1 MSDPVQEKEERLAR
15 AQAEARARL
24 LEHAGAAQGRR
35 TRLGRRAGW
44 GIGVVAV
51 CAAVSVALVPAL
63 RDDDGGGGSAEP
75 RRTADSVLLAAADAA
90 GRQAESGRYLH
101 TSSRE
106 TRLVSAGTAQ
116 ASFLVVRD
124 LETDRWQAV
133 RPARDASPVWTR
145 RLGAR
150 PLTAEDEKTWR
161 EAGAPARVAGL
172 PGADRPRI
180 APNRTAAWKKTET
193 GAGRSGK
200 RAAVGTLGSRPVT
213 LGQLNALPADARG
226 LRDAL
231 LTRHQDAAGADLW
244 LFTVS
249 RELLDGSLP
258 VRPEVRAA
266 TYRMLAELDGVE
278 PLGSVQDARGRQ
290 GTGIALEEPD
300 GERGRVRHVLIVDEG
315 TGRLLETRDVLVE
328 PSPAYA
334 RIPAGTV
341 YDSTVYEHEWTDG
354 RPVPPKA

>member
-1 MSDPVQEKEERLAR
+1 MSDPVQENEERLAR

-24 LEHAGAAQGRR
+24 LEHAGAARVRR
-35 TRLGRRAGW
+35 SRLGRRAGW
-44 GIGVVAV
+44 GVGVVAV

-63 RDDDGGGGSAEP
+63 RDDDGGGSAEP
-75 RRTADSVLLAAADAA
+75 RQTADRVLLAAADAA

-124 LETDRWQAV
+124 LETDRWQAA
-133 RPARDASPVWTR
+133 RPARDASLVWTR
-145 RLGAR
+145 QLGAR
-150 PLTAEDEKTWR
+150 PLTAEDEKAWR
-161 EAGAPARVAGL
+161 NAGAPARVAGL
-172 PGADRPRI
+172 SGADKPRVE
-180 APNRTAAWKKTET
+180 PKRTAAWKKTAT

-200 RAAVGTLGSRPVT
+200 QAKAGTLGSRPVT
-213 LGQLNALPADARG
+213 LNWLNALPADAQG
-226 LRDAL
+226 LRERL
-231 LTRHQDAAGADLW
+231 LTLHQDAAGADLW

-290 GTGIALEEPD
+290 GTGVALEEPGD
-300 GERGRVRHVLIVDEG
+300 ERGLVRHVLIIDEG
-315 TGRLLETRDVLVE
+315 TGRLLEARDVLLE

-334 RIPAGTV
+334 RVPAGTV